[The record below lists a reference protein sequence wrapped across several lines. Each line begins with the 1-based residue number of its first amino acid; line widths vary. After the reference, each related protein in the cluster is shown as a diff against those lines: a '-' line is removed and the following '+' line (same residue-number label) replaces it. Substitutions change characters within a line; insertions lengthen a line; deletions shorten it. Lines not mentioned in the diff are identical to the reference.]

1 MTKVTG
7 ATLINHSIRVDLD
20 LSLQQYVVMDFMTLC
35 FKNKENPADKS
46 IQYIAIEF
54 NKITPYISLLRE
66 KGLLLENQPTDKWT
80 SCFEKPK
87 RKKTKNE
94 FIPPTQEDVVSYF
107 KEKGYS
113 DIQAK
118 KAFEYYSVA
127 DWKDRNG
134 DKVINW
140 KQKMIAVWFKDENK
154 INNIN
159 NGINKHDLEWRRKH
173 PNDESRNQAN

>member
-20 LSLQQYVVMDFMTLC
+20 LSLQQYVVMDFMSYCWDKRL
-35 FKNKENPADKS
+35 NPESNS
-46 IQYIAIEF
+46 IELIAIEF
-54 NKITPYISLLRE
+54 DKIIPYISLLRE

-140 KQKMIAVWFKDENK
+140 KQKMIANWMKEEHKVANQPT
-154 INNIN
+154 
-159 NGINKHDLEWRRKH
+159 GISFEAKTYKR
-173 PNDESRNQAN
+173 

>member
-54 NKITPYISLLRE
+54 DKISPYISLLRE

-94 FIPPTQEDVVSYF
+94 FIPPTQEQVVSYF

-140 KQKMIAVWFKDENK
+140 KQKMIANWMKEEHKVA
-154 INNIN
+154 
-159 NGINKHDLEWRRKH
+159 
-173 PNDESRNQAN
+173 NQPTAISFEAKTYKR